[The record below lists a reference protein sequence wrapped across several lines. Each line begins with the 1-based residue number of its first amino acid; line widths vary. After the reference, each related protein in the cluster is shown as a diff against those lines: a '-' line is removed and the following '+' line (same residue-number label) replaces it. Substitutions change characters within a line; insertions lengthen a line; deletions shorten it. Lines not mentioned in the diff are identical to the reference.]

1 VSITPDDIRA
11 YANLPQ
17 EVPEALISSHIEI
30 AQRDLARATG
40 IDAAPDDLD
49 EQWAEALT
57 VRALASAFPWLNTFA
72 LDGAA
77 KVGRLEG
84 AVEYRFLDP
93 EEVEEKIKNL
103 NARFEEL
110 VSVLT
115 PIDTSETPPDE
126 ASVGSLSMMSV

>member
-1 VSITPDDIRA
+1 MSITPDEIRA

-17 EVPEALISSHIEI
+17 EVPETLLSKHIGI
-30 AQRDLARATG
+30 ATRDLVRATG
-40 IDAAPDDLD
+40 IDVAPVGLD

-84 AVEYRFLDP
+84 SVEYRFLTAD
-93 EEVEEKIKNL
+93 EVEEKLKNL

-110 VSVLT
+110 VAALV
-115 PIDTSETPPDE
+115 PPDE
-126 ASVGSLSMMSV
+126 APPEGVSFGSISMMSV

>member
-1 VSITPDDIRA
+1 MSMTPDEIRD

-17 EVPEALISSHIEI
+17 EVPEALLSRHIEI
-30 AQRDLARATG
+30 ARRDLARATG
-40 IDAAPDDLD
+40 IDAAPDGLD

-72 LDGAA
+72 LNGAA

-84 AVEYRFLDP
+84 SVEYRFLDAD
-93 EEVEEKIKNL
+93 EVEEKVKNL

-115 PIDTSETPPDE
+115 PADPGETPPDE
-126 ASVGSLSMMSV
+126 ANLGSLSMMSV